1 MKQWQLLVTIVV
13 LALLSAVAGFQ
24 LQQFLKTDNNKQA
37 IVIKNPIAVEDVIDT
52 KIEDF
57 SLFDVDGEQRQ
68 LSEWQGK
75 VIVINFWA
83 TWCAPCRAEIPDFV
97 ELQQQYSNDGLQFI
111 GIALQQ
117 AEEVRDFIA
126 EFNVNYPTLVGS
138 NDVIK
143 VSKKLGNDIG
153 ALPYTVIIDRDG
165 KIIFTRRG
173 PLSKSEA
180 ELVIRTLLS
189 I

>member
-1 MKQWQLLVTIVV
+1 MKQWQLLIIIVV
-13 LALLSAVAGFQ
+13 LALLSAVAGYQ
-24 LQQFLKTDNNKQA
+24 LQQFLKADNNEQA

-52 KIEDF
+52 KVEDF
-57 SLFDVDGEQRQ
+57 SLSDVNGKQRH

-83 TWCAPCRAEIPDFV
+83 TWCAPCREEIPAFI
-97 ELQQQYSNDGLQFI
+97 ELQQQYSSDGLQFI

-126 EFNVNYPTLVGS
+126 EFNVNYPTLVGVD
-138 NDVIK
+138 DVIK
-143 VSKKLGNDIG
+143 ISKKLGNDIG
-153 ALPYTVIIDRDG
+153 ALPYTVVIDRDG

-173 PLSKSEA
+173 PLLKSEA
-180 ELVIRTLLS
+180 ELVIQTLLS